1 VKSVLLLC
9 TLSLILGM
17 SDVASATNSP
27 SLVPEPATMIL
38 LGSGLISL
46 AVFGRKKFFK

>member
-1 VKSVLLLC
+1 MKRVLLLC

-17 SDVASATNSP
+17 AGVANATNSP

-38 LGSGLISL
+38 VGSGLIGL
-46 AVFGRKKFFK
+46 AVLGRKKFFK